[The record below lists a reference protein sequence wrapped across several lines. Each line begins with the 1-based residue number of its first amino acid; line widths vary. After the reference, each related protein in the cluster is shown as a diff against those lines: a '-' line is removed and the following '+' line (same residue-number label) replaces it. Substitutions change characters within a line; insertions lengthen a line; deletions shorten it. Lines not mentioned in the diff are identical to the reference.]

1 MAQEAVTA
9 QTLKIGELA
18 RRTGKT
24 NRTLHFYEEL
34 GLLAPAT
41 RTKGGF
47 RLYNEQAVLRIKWI
61 ERLQELGFSL
71 QEISAFLED
80 LKAEDSGPASM
91 DRLREF
97 YAAKV
102 FETRAALKR
111 LAALEQDLQQS
122 LLYLDGCRSCDP
134 ITHRSVCGDCSEA
147 PHEGVAVPEMVAA
160 VHDLN

>member
-1 MAQEAVTA
+1 MAQEAAA

-34 GLLAPAT
+34 GLLVPT
-41 RTKGGF
+41 KRTKGGF
-47 RLYNEQAVLRIKWI
+47 RLYSEQAVLRIKWI

-71 QEISAFLED
+71 QKISGFLGD
-80 LKAEDSGPASM
+80 LKSEDTGPASM

-102 FETRAALKR
+102 YETRAAMKR
-111 LAALEQDLQQS
+111 LAALEHDLQQS
-122 LLYLDGCRSCDP
+122 LMYLDGCRSCDP
-134 ITHRSVCGDCSEA
+134 ITHRSVCGDCNEA
-147 PHEGVAVPEMVAA
+147 QHVGVAVPEMVAA